1 MISSDTAPPVNA
13 TVESRSRNGT
23 NTRSNAFEGHQLQR
37 VVHPQVHAQTDRLAK
52 EAKLEEIEFAA
63 RANLLTAEAVQ
74 RLSAGGKV
82 TGNNALDRWREM
94 ADKGLGLTPATRH
107 SYEGHIKR
115 FLVTTN
121 LVDRPISAAS
131 FEHVDKFV
139 NAPDEAS
146 VSTRNMRKASL
157 DNFFKVCTAEGLV
170 VRNPATLSKVKL
182 HTLTFEQKEPKVREP
197 FSDLEVDQLSKLE
210 SPFWTP
216 ACHLSLEYG
225 LRLSDIAKLEW
236 ASFDKPGRII
246 VWTDKHDRRIEL
258 PLHPE
263 TMLLMDVAPDRHERW
278 VFPEQA
284 AIASDPSDRAKLSV
298 YFSRQLKRLGIHGKS
313 FHSLRH
319 TFATRR
325 AKLGDTIDEIRLKMG
340 HVSTATTGGYVH
352 AEPVEC
358 RNIIQ
363 LDFVGYERTE
373 PPKVAGYSAASTG
386 SPCGTQFE
394 PKGAPGA
401 TG

>member
-13 TVESRSRNGT
+13 AVESRSRNGT
-23 NTRSNAFEGHQLQR
+23 NTKSNAFEGHQLQR
-37 VVHPQVHAQTDRLAK
+37 VVHPQVHAQTDRLSK

-63 RANLLTAEAVQ
+63 KANLLTAEAVQ

-197 FSDLEVDQLSKLE
+197 FSDLELDQLSKLE

-263 TMLLMDVAPDRHERW
+263 TLGLIGAGPHNHGRW
-278 VFPEQA
+278 VFPDQA

-340 HVSTATTGGYVH
+340 HVSTATTEGYVH
-352 AEPVEC
+352 KRRDCSDRVIRVNFNAD
-358 RNIIQ
+358 Q
-363 LDFVGYERTE
+363 TARTFTRGSRE
-373 PPKVAGYSAASTG
+373 ACAAGR
-386 SPCGTQFE
+386 
-394 PKGAPGA
+394 
-401 TG
+401 